1 MELYDHKYFFKSFR
15 MSATSL
21 EQLLSWIDPRIFKSS
36 LRQEAISP
44 KERLCVTLRYLVMG
58 DAQVIIAALYRIGP
72 ATVSKII
79 NETTKAILDVLDEK
93 GFLRVPRTT
102 IEWKESGT

>member
-1 MELYDHKYFFKSFR
+1 
-15 MSATSL
+15 
-21 EQLLSWIDPRIFKSS
+21 
-36 LRQEAISP
+36 
-44 KERLCVTLRYLVMG
+44 MG